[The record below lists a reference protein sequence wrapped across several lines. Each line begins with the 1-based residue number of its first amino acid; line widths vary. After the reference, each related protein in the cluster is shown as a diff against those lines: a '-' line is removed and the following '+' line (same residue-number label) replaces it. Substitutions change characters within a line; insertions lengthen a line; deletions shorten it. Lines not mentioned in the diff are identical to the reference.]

1 MGGAGV
7 PLKGGWQE
15 FARPILVYFWSFVV
29 ALLIFSPGGAFTIYE
44 GGEKI
49 RHPEP
54 IRDARVNFTVLG
66 FAVLFERYSIGV
78 AWRES

>member
-1 MGGAGV
+1 M
-7 PLKGGWQE
+7 PDE
-15 FARPILVYFWSFVV
+15 ARPFAYGLELYFWSFVV

-49 RHPEP
+49 RHHEP

-66 FAVLFERYSIGV
+66 FAVLFEGYSIGV